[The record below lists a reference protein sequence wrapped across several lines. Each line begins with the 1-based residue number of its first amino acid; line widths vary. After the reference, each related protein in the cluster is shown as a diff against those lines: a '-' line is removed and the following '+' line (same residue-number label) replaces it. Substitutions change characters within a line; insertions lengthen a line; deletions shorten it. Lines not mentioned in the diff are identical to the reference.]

1 MNKNKRIWLSDIN
14 HRYFI
19 RGENTVQNG
28 QIWILNRG
36 RQQLQKEGVCVITG
50 SAASPGESSHMVSL
64 PLGGLD
70 EAKKLQ
76 LRHGSDKPGAVEQAE
91 EQHF

>member
-1 MNKNKRIWLSDIN
+1 M
-14 HRYFI
+14 
-19 RGENTVQNG
+19 
-28 QIWILNRG
+28 
-36 RQQLQKEGVCVITG
+36 ITG